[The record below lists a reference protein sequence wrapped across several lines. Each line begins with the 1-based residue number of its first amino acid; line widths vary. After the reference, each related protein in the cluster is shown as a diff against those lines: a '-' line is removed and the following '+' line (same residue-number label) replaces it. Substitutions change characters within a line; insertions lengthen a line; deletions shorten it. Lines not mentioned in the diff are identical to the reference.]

1 MASVASSGTSPLA
14 ALDAF
19 QGGEYIATD
28 DESWA
33 FISPDGLAPS
43 SNGSID
49 FFPSPDTGSL
59 RSYGVVRRAGSHGG
73 VQPSPPAPSPLFLDT
88 ESSSSQGFAPMSG
101 ISTAAADQGSFAS
114 SHGHHQQRHHAGS
127 LSSAFGGDQ
136 SATFSDDQ
144 ASLLEQLA
152 FADHMVAFPSTAGPV
167 DGQMTGVTVGENI
180 YHGRH
185 FRTNEFVLGDH
196 TIQDLDISRFMN
208 GAWDTMP
215 SQALPA
221 TGIAPH
227 ATMSPHG
234 PVSLDI
240 PVGMRQQSDV
250 NAAPWSP
257 PAAMQTANGN
267 NNNNNN
273 NGNLIFR
280 MEEFGP
286 QSACTPMTPSS
297 TSSPAA
303 CSSASPISPLVK
315 HESDPK
321 STSDAAIRKVKNA
334 RIEKRR
340 SPADSTSSIASSS
353 SGGSA
358 SSEVALKFITISSE
372 SAAASGGKGN
382 MFEGYDRMTQR
393 GRKGPL
399 ADATKESALKV
410 RRIGACFSCHAR
422 KVKCEAT
429 RPCKSCAKI
438 SLPQII
444 CWQFTDFTTVLFP
457 FMMREHFVKEKMAA
471 FVAENVQDFLVDGV
485 ERPCVVELTAGRR
498 FTTYLTI
505 TAKAFTPN
513 KPEILAHWGQTQEPN
528 GSVSLSCGVAVPV
541 GLDMAAGDGGAQRAD
556 LQKRAKDFVTNLI
569 RDPCFAEEMTAEIRS
584 TCLPRDV
591 LRVVCKYA
599 ARSKSEIVDKALRV
613 YTNHYILT
621 RHLNVTPK
629 GLSQLMRMR
638 LASQN
643 HDSQTTRLLNRQFKA
658 VLDEVH
664 KQEMAE
670 LFNLF
675 SKLLKPKMR
684 KEWAPCMAAFLILT
698 LFMEDLEVTIDVFG
712 TSQNQIDK
720 DRERRPS
727 EEFKRSHM
735 LAMNREIEHM
745 PFRQFA
751 YQFHQIYQTH
761 STDASTKPFNPLVDA
776 SLLDEQN
783 LDPAA
788 MEMVRSLRDMMN
800 DYEIASELDF
810 LSAQGSELDNDGA
823 SHPYPMDVS
832 NIYSGR
838 LMAKFILSFNNIQHL
853 LDP

>member
-1 MASVASSGTSPLA
+1 MASVDSSGTSPLA

-19 QGGEYIATD
+19 QGGEYIPAD

-43 SNGSID
+43 SNGSVD

-59 RSYGVVRRAGSHGG
+59 RSYGIVRRAGSHG

-88 ESSSSQGFAPMSG
+88 ESSSSHGFAAMTG
-101 ISTAAADQGSFAS
+101 ISATADQGSFAS
-114 SHGHHQQRHHAGS
+114 GHSHNRNHHQQRQHAGS

-152 FADHMVAFPSTAGPV
+152 FADHMVAFPSTAGPA
-167 DGQMTGVTVGENI
+167 DGQMTGVAVEENL

-185 FRTNEFVLGDH
+185 FRTHEFVLGDH
-196 TIQDLDISRFMN
+196 AIQDLDISRFMN
-208 GAWDTMP
+208 GAWSAVSPQT
-215 SQALPA
+215 LPA
-221 TGIAPH
+221 SGIVPP

-234 PVSLDI
+234 QVSLEI
-240 PVGMRQQSDV
+240 PVGMRQQSEA

-257 PAAMQTANGN
+257 PAVMHTANVSN
-267 NNNNNN
+267 NNN
-273 NGNLIFR
+273 LVFR

-286 QSACTPMTPSS
+286 QSARTPVTPTS

-321 STSDAAIRKVKNA
+321 PTSDAAIRKVKNA
-334 RIEKRR
+334 RVEKRR
-340 SPADSTSSIASSS
+340 SPADSASSITSSS
-353 SGGSA
+353 SSGGGSA

-457 FMMREHFVKEKMAA
+457 FMMRKHFVKEKMAA

-485 ERPCVVELTAGRR
+485 ERPCVVELTAGKR

-513 KPEILAHWGQTQEPN
+513 KPEILAHWGQTQEAN

-569 RDPCFAEEMTAEIRS
+569 RDPCFVEEMTAEIRS
-584 TCLPRDV
+584 TRLPRGV
-591 LRVVCKYA
+591 LRIVCNYA

-629 GLSQLMRMR
+629 GLGQLMRMR

-658 VLDEVH
+658 VLDEIH

-776 SLLDEQN
+776 SLLNEQN

-800 DYEIASELDF
+800 DYDSASELDF
-810 LSAQGSELDNDGA
+810 LSGQGSELDNDGA

-838 LMAKFILSFNNIQHL
+838 LMAKFILSFINIQHL